1 MSILV
6 EYSINTNSL
15 MMIEIHRGTILEPE
29 MFSFVKHPN
38 VMYEPVVE
46 PRGGLGVVCSKCCFE
61 SSTDSELRQMCY
73 SAPECLPK
81 RPVKI
86 AGILGAFGTSAD
98 RRVYYRVYVPD
109 PVNRIDVLEVDI

>member
-6 EYSINTNSL
+6 EYSMSTDSP

-46 PRGGLGVVCSKCCFE
+46 PRGGSYIVCSKCCFDA
-61 SSTDSELRQMCY
+61 STDSELRQMCY
-73 SAPECLPK
+73 SSPECFPM

-86 AGILGAFGTSAD
+86 AGILGDFGTSAD
-98 RRVYYRVYVPD
+98 SRVYYRVYVPD